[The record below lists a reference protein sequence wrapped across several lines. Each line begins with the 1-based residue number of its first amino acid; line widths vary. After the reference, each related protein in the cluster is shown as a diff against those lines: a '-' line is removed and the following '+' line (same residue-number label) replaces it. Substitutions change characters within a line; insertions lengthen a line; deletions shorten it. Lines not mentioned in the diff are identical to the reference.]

1 MERKIYTTPRTK
13 LFSVELE
20 GTFAG
25 SVVQNATSE
34 VTSTGQQLHTI
45 EGGSYD
51 ENDNFTAADWN
62 DGTWEN

>member
-25 SVVQNATSE
+25 SIVKEDPESQVTITDQE
-34 VTSTGQQLHTI
+34 VTDFDASNET
-45 EGGSYD
+45 
-51 ENDNFTAADWN
+51 WN
-62 DGTWEN
+62 DGDWN

>member
-25 SVVQNATSE
+25 SVVQEDPQSGVTTSGHE
-34 VTSTGQQLHTI
+34 VNNIDFSDQ
-45 EGGSYD
+45 S
-51 ENDNFTAADWN
+51 WN
-62 DGTWEN
+62 DGAWTE

>member
-25 SVVQNATSE
+25 SAEVQNPDTE
-34 VTSTGQQLHTI
+34 NGRIDGQDVNADFGDFSDNTFS
-45 EGGSYD
+45 GSS
-51 ENDNFTAADWN
+51 
-62 DGTWEN
+62 WESSN

>member
-25 SVVQNATSE
+25 SAEVQNPDNTNGRIDGQDVNADFGDFDNTFGNSE
-34 VTSTGQQLHTI
+34 WA
-45 EGGSYD
+45 GS
-51 ENDNFTAADWN
+51 N
-62 DGTWEN
+62 

>member
-25 SVVQNATSE
+25 SVVKEDSESQVTITDQE
-34 VTSTGQQLHTI
+34 VTDFDASG
-45 EGGSYD
+45 ES
-51 ENDNFTAADWN
+51 WN
-62 DGTWEN
+62 DGTWN

>member
-25 SVVQNATSE
+25 SIVKEDPESQVTITDQE
-34 VTSTGQQLHTI
+34 VTDFDASGET
-45 EGGSYD
+45 
-51 ENDNFTAADWN
+51 WN
-62 DGTWEN
+62 DGDWK

>member
-25 SVVQNATSE
+25 SVVNNTDDD
-34 VTSTGQQLHTI
+34 VKTTGHELNEINGDSFTG
-45 EGGSYD
+45 EGQ
-51 ENDNFTAADWN
+51 WN
-62 DGTWEN
+62 DGDWK

>member
-25 SVVQNATSE
+25 SIVKEDPESQVTITDQAVNEINGDDFTTGDNA
-34 VTSTGQQLHTI
+34 
-45 EGGSYD
+45 
-51 ENDNFTAADWN
+51 WN
-62 DGTWEN
+62 NGKWE

>member
-25 SVVQNATSE
+25 SIVKEDPESQVTIGAQE
-34 VTSTGQQLHTI
+34 VNTI
-45 EGGSYD
+45 DG
-51 ENDNFTAADWN
+51 DNFTSSWN
-62 DGTWEN
+62 DGEWK

>member
-25 SVVQNATSE
+25 SATGTEVDPMNSG
-34 VTSTGQQLHTI
+34 VTSTGQQTTEI
-45 EGGSYD
+45 DFSGE
-51 ENDNFTAADWN
+51 DWN
-62 DGTWEN
+62 NGSWE

>member
-25 SVVQNATSE
+25 SVVDNKSDQVET
-34 VTSTGQQLHTI
+34 TGHELNEINGDSFTG
-45 EGGSYD
+45 EGQ
-51 ENDNFTAADWN
+51 WN
-62 DGTWEN
+62 NGEWE